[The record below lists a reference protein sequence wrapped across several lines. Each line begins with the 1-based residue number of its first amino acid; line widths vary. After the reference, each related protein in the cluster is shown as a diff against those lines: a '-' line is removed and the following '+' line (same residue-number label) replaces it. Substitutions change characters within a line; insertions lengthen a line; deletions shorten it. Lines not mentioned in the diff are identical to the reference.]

1 MVPFCEQFLLP
12 SAARS
17 DWRLAESDPFD
28 VGEEIVV
35 VIRQPGEKVFETS
48 LVYCANG
55 VVTRPPIGPLGTR
68 TTPQPS
74 DNLVVGAYSAEH
86 LHR

>member
-17 DWRLAESDPFD
+17 ESDPFD

-35 VIRQPGEKVFETS
+35 VIRQPGEKDVEC
-48 LVYCANG
+48 V
-55 VVTRPPIGPLGTR
+55 
-68 TTPQPS
+68 
-74 DNLVVGAYSAEH
+74 
-86 LHR
+86 

>member
-1 MVPFCEQFLLP
+1 ML
-12 SAARS
+12 S
-17 DWRLAESDPFD
+17 
-28 VGEEIVV
+28 
-35 VIRQPGEKVFETS
+35 VFETS

-55 VVTRPPIGPLGTR
+55 VVTRPSIGPLGTR